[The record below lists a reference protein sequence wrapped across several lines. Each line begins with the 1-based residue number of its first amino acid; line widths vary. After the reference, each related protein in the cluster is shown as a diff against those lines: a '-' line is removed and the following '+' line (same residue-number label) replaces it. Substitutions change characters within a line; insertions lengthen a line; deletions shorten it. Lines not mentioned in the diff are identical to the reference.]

1 MTEWTHFSESR
12 GLVGI
17 RDWNDNLPKAQ
28 TLIAC
33 VQTPPLLLSV
43 GKIGEGAPS
52 RRGWGVVC
60 TRANTKMTICP
71 RHGHLLGR
79 FLRAPRSWVDCKP
92 LRWKMSP
99 QGIGRRRKSSLR
111 SCQYSCHTLDH
122 TGKITTVAG
131 NKSSFAPSC
140 KYHSFFFFTQK
151 ISERTEIFLFLH
163 LTFYLAMFSDVRFQF
178 SWACKD
184 SLFISIFWQP
194 CILL

>member
-1 MTEWTHFSESR
+1 MTKWTHFSESV
-12 GLVGI
+12 VGI
-17 RDWNDNLPKAQ
+17 RNWNDNLPKAQ

-99 QGIGRRRKSSLR
+99 QGTGRRRKSSLR
-111 SCQYSCHTLDH
+111 SCQYPGHTLDH
-122 TGKITTVAG
+122 TGKITSVAG
-131 NKSSFAPSC
+131 RHVVNFQIASEISQSFVPSC
-140 KYHSFFFFTQK
+140 KYHSFLSHPK
-151 ISERTEIFLFLH
+151 N
-163 LTFYLAMFSDVRFQF
+163 V
-178 SWACKD
+178 
-184 SLFISIFWQP
+184 
-194 CILL
+194 